1 MKYLALLLLIILPIL
16 PGIQLSAQEKKSL
29 PSDAPVFDPTAT
41 RELIRQW
48 VLTERLVSEAKTTW
62 QVEKQRMQEL
72 LDVYQKE
79 LVLLDE
85 EIAKAGTS
93 VGMVDEQKVTYQ
105 KELKDYRAAQRLLSE
120 ALVRLL
126 PRVRSL
132 VLQLPQSLQDD
143 LALESKL
150 LKSPDALVKP
160 REALK
165 SVLAVMAMSG
175 RFNRS
180 ITVVEETRTMSGGK
194 KMTVDVIYLGL
205 ARAYYAAES
214 GDTAGIGTPGK
225 DGWQWQEKPELADD
239 VRQTLAIY
247 QKESQPQL
255 IKLPIS
261 LSDESSK

>member
-1 MKYLALLLLIILPIL
+1 MKHLALLILIILP
-16 PGIQLSAQEKKSL
+16 GIPLSAQEKKPA
-29 PSDAPVFDPTAT
+29 PSDVPTLDPTAT

-48 VLTERLVSEAKTTW
+48 VQTERLVSEEKTNW

-72 LDVYQKE
+72 LDLYQKE

-85 EIAKAGTS
+85 EISKAGTS
-93 VGMVDEQKVTYQ
+93 AGMVDEQKETFQ
-105 KELKDYRAAQRLLSE
+105 KELKDYRVAQRLLSE
-120 ALVRLL
+120 TLARLL
-126 PRVRSL
+126 PRVSAL

-143 LALESKL
+143 LALESQL
-150 LKSPDALVKP
+150 LTSPDALAKP

-175 RFNRS
+175 RFNRR

-225 DGWQWQEKPELADD
+225 DGWQWQEKPELATDI
-239 VRQTLAIY
+239 RQTLAIY
-247 QKESQPQL
+247 RKENQPQL

-261 LSDESSK
+261 LTDESSK